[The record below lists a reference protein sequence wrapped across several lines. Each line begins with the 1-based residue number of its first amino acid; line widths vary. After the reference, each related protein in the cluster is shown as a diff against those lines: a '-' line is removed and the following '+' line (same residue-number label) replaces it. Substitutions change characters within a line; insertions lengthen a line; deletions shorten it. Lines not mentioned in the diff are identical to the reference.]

1 MITFQS
7 ECEKRLEDLYF
18 NTSDFYQNIYFR
30 SATFRL
36 PLYHP
41 VRLVTL
47 ILFLSNII
55 LVPIG
60 YIKIFSFLK
69 RQNRKLVGLSES
81 VRLSRKQ
88 RNIVTIK
95 CNLFNWILETT
106 SILFV
111 IVSPKNNF
119 LYLFLMNC
127 GPPILYFM
135 GVGENRQATEEY
147 FKSKIRVFHK
157 TQANRMRDVSQDVVP
172 NEEPVYFGE

>member
-1 MITFQS
+1 MIIFQP

-18 NTSDFYQNIYFR
+18 NTRDFYQKIHFH

-36 PLYHP
+36 PPYHP

-47 ILFLSNII
+47 LLFLSNII

-60 YIKIFSFLK
+60 YIKIFSFVK
-69 RQNRKLVGLSES
+69 RQNNKLVGLSES

-95 CNLFNWILETT
+95 CNLFNWILETI
-106 SILFV
+106 SIIFV

-119 LYLFLMNC
+119 LFLFFMNC

-135 GVGENRQATEEY
+135 G
-147 FKSKIRVFHK
+147 I
-157 TQANRMRDVSQDVVP
+157 
-172 NEEPVYFGE
+172 